1 LNANTNKRAT
11 LRSTDVTLFVD
22 CNEAFHLANKS
33 FHNWVIPEADY
44 EKPAFAEQ
52 QIENLHEGSK
62 YAGTFPWKF
71 TAFKKAVPWGKHLVV
86 KEMLC
91 SVPKP
96 PTTRPSQEKCCVRKR
111 IEENAFSNDVGNGK
125 CTIKSLLKQL

>member
-1 LNANTNKRAT
+1 MP
-11 LRSTDVTLFVD
+11 VQTLFVD
-22 CNEAFHLANKS
+22 CNEAFYLANKS

-71 TAFKKAVPWGKHLVV
+71 TAFKKVTKHTLLLLNYPLWAGDPMSAVCAGSTMGQAFG
-86 KEMLC
+86 ET
-91 SVPKP
+91 KP
-96 PTTRPSQEKCCVRKR
+96 PHMT
-111 IEENAFSNDVGNGK
+111 GL
-125 CTIKSLLKQL
+125 TIS